1 METTKARREAAV
13 LFFIVFVLG
22 ALFGAAGVH
31 VWAQRVSGE
40 PAVVS
45 NNHPTR
51 EQMIDSFSQ
60 EVQLTAEQRQQL
72 GAIMDDTVAK
82 WKMLY
87 APLDVQREA
96 IRQQGRDRIRG
107 ILTPEQVPKF
117 EDYMRRVDEQRKK
130 EAAAAAASSSH

>member
-22 ALFGAAGVH
+22 ALFGAVGVH

-40 PAVVS
+40 AVAT
-45 NNHPTR
+45 NIHPHR

-60 EVQLTAEQRQQL
+60 QVQLTAEQRQQL
-72 GAIMDDTVAK
+72 AAIMDDTVAK
-82 WKMLY
+82 WTTLY
-87 APLDVQREA
+87 APLDGQREA
-96 IRQQGRDRIRG
+96 IRQQGRDRIRA

-130 EAAAAAASSSH
+130 DAAASAATASH

>member
-22 ALFGAAGVH
+22 ALFGAVGVH

-40 PAVVS
+40 PAVATNV
-45 NNHPTR
+45 HPHR

-60 EVQLTAEQRQQL
+60 QVQLTAEQRRQL
-72 GAIMDDTVAK
+72 AAIMDDTVAK
-82 WKMLY
+82 WTMLY
-87 APLDVQREA
+87 APLDAQREA
-96 IRQQGRDRIRG
+96 IRQQGRDRIRA

-130 EAAAAAASSSH
+130 DAAASAATASH